1 MMTFIIICKSDS
13 ILWNKFLIFIR
24 RFIHILL
31 CARSFVLPPAVQQ
44 FVCPPDSAS
53 TTSIRAS
60 FSVASREPA
69 QARRPDFRLLAWFGL
84 VAARAP
90 SPVGTRALPS
100 CFVHF
105 DLPKASPRQASIFF
119 VSVVSARSSFLGLAQ
134 DARGQG
140 FLLPLLILVGHQERC
155 ADARTVPVPFGLT
168 LFVMQQYSCFELC
181 SSSDLVSV
189 SLSPDFLS

>member
-1 MMTFIIICKSDS
+1 VLDPSFCHPLFSS
-13 ILWNKFLIFIR
+13 SCAPQIR
-24 RFIHILL
+24 PPQLRFVR
-31 CARSFVLPPAVQQ
+31 RSLSRHENPLKRAGPI
-44 FVCPPDSAS
+44 FVCLPGSAS
-53 TTSIRAS
+53 W
-60 FSVASREPA
+60 
-69 QARRPDFRLLAWFGL
+69 QLARHRRLGL
-84 VAARAP
+84 
-90 SPVGTRALPS
+90 RALPS

-105 DLPKASPRQASIFF
+105 DSPKASPRQASIFF